1 MKENEWVSIND
12 RLPRIGEEVS
22 IVHKII
28 NPESIGAFD
37 IYKNYLMAYDDS
49 TYQWHHNFLKGI
61 VTYWRPIQEKRPD
74 FSKLREGDLLRV
86 FWDSNKSFG
95 KFDEIDSFDFM
106 IIDQS
111 SCCKLHI
118 KINDIKK
125 ITRINLEE
133 QKFEEI

>member
-74 FSKLREGDLLRV
+74 FSKLNSGDLIQFELDNGEKV
-86 FWDSNKSFG
+86 LGLLEKFKGSELILETSYGYGLDS
-95 KFDEIDSFDFM
+95 
-106 IIDQS
+106 
-111 SCCKLHI
+111 
-118 KINDIKK
+118 IKK